1 MFTIGFIR
9 TDLKYL
15 CRVVFLVEV
24 VVRQTDR
31 HKKKKKKKKKKN
43 HHESFLLLATY
54 SANFKTVAGLDH
66 SRPAEELRNKCIA
79 FFHMHCMQANG
90 AFLALALVHLLF
102 YRRSRG

>member
-31 HKKKKKKKKKKN
+31 HKKKKKKKN
-43 HHESFLLLATY
+43 HQESFFLLLATY

-66 SRPAEELRNKCIA
+66 FASSGVKEQMHRVFSYALYASKWRFPRSCSGAST
-79 FFHMHCMQANG
+79 FH
-90 AFLALALVHLLF
+90 
-102 YRRSRG
+102 RRSRG